1 MKLKKLDSK
10 ENSIEEA
17 KNILD
22 KKKKKRG
29 SKEYKFLR

>member
-22 KKKKKRG
+22 KKKKKKR
-29 SKEYKFLR
+29 KQKI

>member
-22 KKKKKRG
+22 KKKKK
-29 SKEYKFLR
+29 KEEAKNISF

>member
-22 KKKKKRG
+22 KKKKKKR
-29 SKEYKFLR
+29 KQRI